1 MNSDGAAKQE
11 LQQVLVKAL
20 TGSKTPLSPLK
31 KLLKLRK

>member
-20 TGSKTPLSPLK
+20 TG
-31 KLLKLRK
+31 KLQMM